1 MSLSRLIIVIIAAF
15 GGIFPALAQ
24 ESVNVRFADHPTF
37 SRMVF
42 DWQENVDYRPHLAQ
56 GKLEITFEKASTP
69 NLSRL
74 LNDPLNFLTDPEY
87 RISDGNLIVSFR
99 LPRPGKLKHFRLGT
113 KIVFDISGDNSDLI
127 SPRQQA
133 AQNRAQNKALPS
145 PIVNSEKNAR
155 ISTSIAQPDNG
166 HLILGVNNIWDNLR
180 LSYPWNE
187 DVRAAAFIRH
197 NLLWVVFE
205 GKKLVDQESLNRFL
219 GLRIISAR
227 QIEHPTMTILFY
239 EVTPG
244 QNIKVQRINRAWHVD
259 LKNAPITPARLIAS
273 SNRRASGN
281 KGEIFFYSVE
291 NAGEALIIEDP
302 VVGDEL
308 AIVPV
313 MSSSQGVLEG
323 QKFAEFQS
331 LATAQGIAVQL
342 NADNLSVKSYRTGV
356 SVAAKEGAKQGLALS
371 RSQLSGKLG
380 VITGAEG
387 DTNGTKLVDF
397 AAWEKGPL
405 EGKDYYAN
413 KHEFLYML
421 ANSTDTNR
429 NEIRWGL
436 AKFYLANGRSR
447 EAFGVLNVMLDEKP
461 RLIDN
466 PEFRT
471 VLAVS
476 NIKMR
481 RYEEGA
487 KLLIH
492 KALLAEED
500 AFLWRAVANSALGHH
515 ERAFK
520 DYKKGSDS
528 LAQQDPKSQIDFLFA
543 AIRSAYVVADKSFIE
558 FSLSFLRNLPLT
570 AAQYTEV
577 DYWRALLA
585 RDNGDIMQ
593 AEEMLRGLVKA
604 GVRETA
610 SWATL
615 DLINM
620 DFEAKKIDSIEAI
633 DQLEKLRF
641 SWRGDDFELGLLS
654 RLGELYVEQN
664 DFNTGLQTLRL
675 AVTFFEG
682 SPKTAAL
689 THQMSQIYSDLFL
702 KGGAAA
708 MNPIKAVALYS
719 EFRELIPLGNDGDN
733 MTRRLADRLVSLDLL
748 EEAAA
753 LLNHQVKFRLKGG
766 AQSVV
771 AERLAMIY
779 MLDSK
784 PDMAMGI
791 LRATR
796 DSQIPDDIILR
807 RNMIEAR
814 ALIELGRYEEAE
826 VMLEEYKT
834 EEADSLRADIYWK
847 SENWDK
853 YISLGNQMLG
863 KRYQDDTQLSPQER
877 LAVLRLSVAYVI
889 NNDKEGVKVLRN
901 KYKVHMDNGL
911 YGDTFEV
918 ITAEKQLA
926 DIDVRRLTKS
936 IASVAKLESFMES
949 YKAEFTKDIVQ
960 N

>member
-1 MSLSRLIIVIIAAF
+1 MSLSRLIIVVIAAF
-15 GGIFPALAQ
+15 GSIIPALAQ
-24 ESVNVRFADHPTF
+24 ESVPESVNVRFADHPSF

-133 AQNRAQNKALPS
+133 AQNRALPS
-145 PIVNSEKNAR
+145 PIVNGENNTR

-205 GKKLVDQESLNRFL
+205 GKKRVDQENLNRFL

-227 QIEHPTMTILFY
+227 QIDHPTMTVLLY

-244 QNIKVQRINRAWHVD
+244 QNIKVQKIGRAWHID
-259 LKNAPITPARLIAS
+259 LKNAPTQPAHLIAG
-273 SNRRASGN
+273 SNQRASGN
-281 KGEIFFYSVE
+281 RGENFFYSVE
-291 NAGEALIIEDP
+291 NAGEAIVIEDP
-302 VVGDEL
+302 VIGDEL

-313 MSSSQGVLEG
+313 MLSSQGVLEG

-342 NADNLSVKSYRTGV
+342 IADNLSIKSYRTGV

-371 RSQLSGKLG
+371 PSLLSGKLG
-380 VITGAEG
+380 VITEAEG
-387 DTNGTKLVDF
+387 DAAGTRLVDF
-397 AAWEKGPL
+397 LEWKKGPL
-405 EGKDYYAN
+405 EGEDYHVN

-429 NEIRWGL
+429 NEIRWRL
-436 AKFYLANGRSR
+436 ARFYLANGRSR
-447 EAFGVLNVMLDEKP
+447 EAFGVLNVMLDEDS
-461 RLIDN
+461 RLIEN
-466 PEFRT
+466 PDFRT
-471 VLAVS
+471 VLAVT

-481 RYEEGA
+481 RYKEGA
-487 KLLIH
+487 KLLHH
-492 KALLAEED
+492 KALMAEED
-500 AFLWRAVANSALGHH
+500 AFLWSAVANSALGHH

-520 DYKKGSDS
+520 NYKKGADS
-528 LAQQDPKSQIDFLFA
+528 LARQDPQSQIIFLLA
-543 AIRSAYVVADKSFIE
+543 AIRSAYVVGDKSFID
-558 FSLSFLRNLPLT
+558 FGLSFLRGLPLT
-570 AAQYTEV
+570 AAQYTQV
-577 DYWRALLA
+577 DYWQALLA
-585 RDNGDIMQ
+585 RDNGDILQ

-620 DFEAKKIDSIEAI
+620 DLEAKKIDSIEAI

-654 RLGELYVEQN
+654 RLGDLYVEQN

-689 THQMSQIYSDLFL
+689 THQMNRIYSDLFL
-702 KGGAAA
+702 KGGAAV

-847 SENWDK
+847 SEDWDR
-853 YISLGNQMLG
+853 YISHGNRMLGN
-863 KRYQDDTQLSPQER
+863 RYQDDTLLSPQER

-889 NNDKEGVKVLRN
+889 NNDKEGVKALRN
-901 KYKVHMDNGL
+901 KYKTHMDNGL

-949 YKAEFTKDIVQ
+949 YRAEFTKDIAR